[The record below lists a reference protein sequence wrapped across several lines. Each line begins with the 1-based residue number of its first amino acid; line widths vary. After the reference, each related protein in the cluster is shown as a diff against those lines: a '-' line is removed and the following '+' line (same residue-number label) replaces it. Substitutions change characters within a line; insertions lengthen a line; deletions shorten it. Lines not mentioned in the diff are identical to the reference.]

1 MSSTITVHCVMMVA
15 VVAELLSKEFV
26 EFKEN
31 KYLIRATMQD
41 STTAAAAAET
51 GSDAGEERLL
61 EPLVVKISD
70 IPSGLSEQIVYMIL
84 ENKRYGGGALRHMEF
99 NESERSAIVE
109 YEEHAGKSVDY
120 AFVVF
125 FGCTLFAYG
134 PADATAFQNHII
146 SCLIKSRL
154 VLPFR
159 CRLTQVALVKRLLN
173 ECSIRSCS
181 SCLLSLCLKSY
192 SVCSQAFF
200 VLYFLNAAVDTF
212 GIC

>member
-70 IPSGLSEQIVYMIL
+70 IPSGLSEPIVYMIL
-84 ENKRYGGGALRHMEF
+84 ENKHYGGGALRHMEF

-109 YEEHAGKSVDY
+109 YEERAGKSVDY
-120 AFVVF
+120 AFVVVF
-125 FGCTLFAYG
+125 LL
-134 PADATAFQNHII
+134 HIVCI
-146 SCLIKSRL
+146 W
-154 VLPFR
+154 
-159 CRLTQVALVKRLLN
+159 
-173 ECSIRSCS
+173 S
-181 SCLLSLCLKSY
+181 S
-192 SVCSQAFF
+192 
-200 VLYFLNAAVDTF
+200 
-212 GIC
+212 

>member
-1 MSSTITVHCVMMVA
+1 MMVA

-109 YEEHAGKSVDY
+109 YEERAGKSVDY

-125 FGCTLFAYG
+125 LVAR
-134 PADATAFQNHII
+134 
-146 SCLIKSRL
+146 CLHMVQLMPLHFKTTSSL
-154 VLPFR
+154 VLLNPDWFLPFR

>member
-109 YEEHAGKSVDY
+109 YEERAGKSVDY

-125 FGCTLFAYG
+125 LVA
-134 PADATAFQNHII
+134 H
-146 SCLIKSRL
+146 CLHMVQLMPLHFKTTSSL
-154 VLPFR
+154 ALLNPDWFLPFR